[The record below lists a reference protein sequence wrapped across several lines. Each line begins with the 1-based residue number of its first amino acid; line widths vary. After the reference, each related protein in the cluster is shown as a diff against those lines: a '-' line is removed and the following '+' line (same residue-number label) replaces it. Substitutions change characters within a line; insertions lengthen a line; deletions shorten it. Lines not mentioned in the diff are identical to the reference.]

1 MVQNEFIS
9 NEPNKKLWSILIN
22 EFLINFCLLKRIKIK
37 KFWCDLN
44 VIIINKVILNRL
56 CESFDCFNIFKLF
69 MLGIESWSIKLL
81 FFQTIYFHIY
91 IACVQIWKF
100 CISVSFQIFVI
111 LFRVL
116 WMKYSFAVQYN
127 YTPFLWYRRF
137 YDTAVFI
144 LSVPMH
150 CSATRRFFYLYIHK
164 HNSHIYR
171 NVWSFCPNVL
181 NFCKYT
187 YFYLFLRNSGHFYF
201 TLIPCFVKCPII
213 KP

>member
-1 MVQNEFIS
+1 MERRRPNRELKNSEDVQDAIIEDYFRYDDLSRMEADNILMNIS
-9 NEPNKKLWSILIN
+9 EIEGPNY
-22 EFLINFCLLKRIKIK
+22 E
-37 KFWCDLN
+37 
-44 VIIINKVILNRL
+44 
-56 CESFDCFNIFKLF
+56 
-69 MLGIESWSIKLL
+69 
-81 FFQTIYFHIY
+81 
-91 IACVQIWKF
+91 
-100 CISVSFQIFVI
+100 
-111 LFRVL
+111 
-116 WMKYSFAVQYN
+116 
-127 YTPFLWYRRF
+127 YTPFLWYRGF

-187 YFYLFLRNSGHFYF
+187 HFYLFLRNSGHFYF